1 MLMRWARL
9 TALCTMCLLKFYKEK
24 VKSNLCVIK
33 WVNIS
38 NIFRLNVCENFC
50 ENGLQRCGLN
60 GKGKGERNVCEIV
73 CTLAKSC
80 KTQSFWSPSPYMGSS
95 VNSSH
100 AGWMLKE
107 STQFNDETEDLHT
120 HKAAHTRWMC
130 LISETNNIN
139 SMQANE
145 GKRKCDQSVDGGKEV
160 KQIKL
165 QERQAPVKLKG
176 KAILWVLARCV

>member
-95 VNSSH
+95 GNSSH

-120 HKAAHTRWMC
+120 HIKQRTHDECVWYRKQITLIRCRQTREKENVIKVW
-130 LISETNNIN
+130 T
-139 SMQANE
+139 E
-145 GKRKCDQSVDGGKEV
+145 GKRLSK
-160 KQIKL
+160 
-165 QERQAPVKLKG
+165 
-176 KAILWVLARCV
+176 